1 MSTNNKWGALSM
13 QDRAFL
19 IREAVRNGVTDINS
33 IRDTW
38 EHRFDGESN
47 QPTEEKPWYK
57 KLASAISEGSRMARD
72 ARIGA
77 IGAEPIRQL
86 YAEGETEKAQ
96 ELSKQYAKANVAGI
110 TYATG
115 KAIPSIIGS
124 IVPVLGAV
132 GADAII
138 EDAYRHSNLPF
149 SSIKEISITKKQ
161 PTSNKEQALLDINQR
176 LERVENSKTKKGGWN
191 EAEKVWYPHASWEG
205 GNSTIGYGL
214 KLNKGTEAYNLVRK
228 QGYITEEQERRLRYQ
243 DTNARYEKSK
253 KIYDDIYGDGE
264 FDDLSYKAQSLLTD
278 KEYNVRKGLKSFPK
292 LMEAFHEE
300 DLDAIRE
307 NIITKASKK
316 GSKKMSRL
324 GRNDDFLKDLDSIDM
339 GFYSIKRK

>member
-1 MSTNNKWGALSM
+1 MFTNNKWGALSM
-13 QDRAFL
+13 RDRAFL
-19 IREAVRNGVTDINS
+19 IREAVRNGITDINS

-38 EHRFDGESN
+38 EHRFDGESS
-47 QPTEEKPWYK
+47 QPIEEKPWYK
-57 KLASAISEGSRMARD
+57 KVAEAISEGSRMARD

-115 KAIPSIIGS
+115 KAIPNIIGS

-132 GADAII
+132 GADVII
-138 EDAYRHSNLPF
+138 EDAYRNSNLPF
-149 SSIKEISITKKQ
+149 SSIKEISIKKKQ
-161 PTSNKEQALLDINQR
+161 PSSKKEQALLDINQR

-191 EAEKVWYPHASWEG
+191 EAEKVWYPHTSWEG

-214 KLNKGTEAYNLVRK
+214 KLNKGTDAYNLVKK

-243 DTNARYEKSK
+243 DTDARYEKSK
-253 KIYDDIYGDGE
+253 KTYDDIYGYGE
-264 FDDLSYKAQSLLTD
+264 FDNLSYKAQSLLTD

-292 LMEAFHEE
+292 LMEAFYEE

-316 GSKKMSRL
+316 GSKKMRRL